1 MDFYAKMVASGNHLV
16 TPIFHRRFARFLS
29 ALEESGYES
38 GYADRGRQFSAVYK
52 AYSAFVDSMETE
64 IVDIPEEKGLW
75 R

>member
-1 MDFYAKMVASGNHLV
+1 MSLGMQ
-16 TPIFHRRFARFLS
+16 T
-29 ALEESGYES
+29 E
-38 GYADRGRQFSAVYK
+38 ADRGRQFSAVYK